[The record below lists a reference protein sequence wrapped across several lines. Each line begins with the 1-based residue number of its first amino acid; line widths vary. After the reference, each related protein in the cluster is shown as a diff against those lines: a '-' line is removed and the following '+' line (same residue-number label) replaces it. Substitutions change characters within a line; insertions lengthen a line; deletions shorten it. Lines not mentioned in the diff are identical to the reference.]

1 MHFLYIASL
10 PLYVVLFCLVLV
22 LSRQVY
28 SGVIFYEGVFISL
41 ALAFLNFGMLS
52 YWLRGNKGV
61 NIIHSMLVFFFLYS
75 FNITIPSLLDR
86 SISYYI
92 IGVTA
97 NEGESNLELYKIAFF
112 NGFINNNGAI
122 EKRLNEQV
130 ISGNVVC
137 VDGTC
142 RLSDR
147 GYAIYKANIFMASLL
162 HLDTRYVKPENYK

>member
-1 MHFLYIASL
+1 MPMLYLALL
-10 PLYVVLFCLVLV
+10 PVNIFLFCISLVV
-22 LSRQVY
+22 FRQFHA
-28 SGVIFYEGVFISL
+28 GVIFYEGLAICLVLSL
-41 ALAFLNFGMLS
+41 LNFGLVS
-52 YWLRGNKGV
+52 YWRRDKGMNV
-61 NIIHSMLVFFFLYS
+61 IHSMLVFFLLYS
-75 FNITIPSLLDR
+75 FNITIPALLDR

-97 NEGESNLELYKIAFF
+97 NEGDSNLEQYKTAFLK
-112 NGFINNNGAI
+112 GFINNNGAI

-137 VDGTC
+137 MDGAC

-147 GYAIYKANIFMASLL
+147 GYMIYKANIFMASML